1 MTPTLSAP
9 ITSAHNPR
17 VQFIRSLLEDRSARK
32 QSGLFV
38 MEGVRLAEEVS
49 IAGIKPHSLYFS
61 EKLSPRGRQL
71 LERFRP
77 LEIPTY
83 EVDAEL
89 LIRLSD
95 TETSQGILLV
105 LPIPSADP
113 PPNVDLALII
123 DQLRDPGNMGTI
135 LRSAAAI
142 GVPVV
147 FIPPGSVDPYSPKVV
162 RAGMGAHLH
171 LCLSQWEWAQVTAYC
186 HAVQPKPLQCL
197 LADAT
202 GGQSMWQTDLK
213 QPLVLIVGGEAEGAS
228 EYARSH
234 ADAILQIPMPGHT
247 ESLNAGVAASLL
259 LYEVIRQRQSCA
271 SVP

>member
-1 MTPTLSAP
+1 MIPPLSPP
-9 ITSAHNPR
+9 ITSIHNPR
-17 VQFIRSLLEDRSARK
+17 VQWIRSLLEDRSART

-38 MEGVRLAEEVS
+38 MEGVRLAEEVWL
-49 IAGIKPHSLYFS
+49 AGIKPHSLYFT

-71 LERFRP
+71 VERFSQ

-83 EVDAEL
+83 TLAADL
-89 LIRLSD
+89 LARLSD

-113 PPNVDLALII
+113 PPNVDLALIL

-135 LRSAAAI
+135 LRSAAAV
-142 GVPVV
+142 GVPIV

-171 LCLSQWEWAQVTAYC
+171 LCLCQWDWAQITAYC
-186 HAVQPKPLQCL
+186 HAVQPNPLHWF

-202 GGQSMWQTDLK
+202 GGQSMWQIDLK
-213 QPLVLIVGGEAEGAS
+213 KPLALIVGGEAEGAS

-234 ADAILQIPMPGHT
+234 AEAIVQIPMPGHT

-259 LYEVIRQRQSCA
+259 LYEVIRQRQ
-271 SVP
+271 